1 MNKVA
6 VTGANGMTG
15 RHMISLLKTKGI
27 KFKAVTRQEWNL
39 SEWKSHDQLDYIFGS
54 VSAVFHF
61 GAMLSNNQ
69 LNTDNNQTQ
78 KLFDINV
85 RSCLNLAEWAKL
97 RNVPIIFLSGAVVY
111 ENPYSTKINEN
122 NSKVVNGFGGFYGY
136 SKLLAENIFNHISLD
151 GLKCIILRPSSIY
164 GYGLLSGKLV
174 QNYLDI
180 ASSNDLIK
188 VKGSRNKIN
197 FIHAYDVA
205 NAAFQ
210 AFNKKTWGTF
220 NISSK
225 ESNTILEVAE
235 IAVSIFKNGK
245 IEICDDNKNESEFS
259 RFDLNS
265 ELAKKNFGFE
275 PLINLKEGML
285 LMKNKMFIPIK

>member
-1 MNKVA
+1 MNKIA

-15 RHMISLLKTKGI
+15 SHMISLLKSKGI
-27 KFKAVTRQEWNL
+27 QFKAVTRQDWNL
-39 SEWKSHDQLDYIFGS
+39 SEWKNLDQLDYIFGS

-61 GAMLSNNQ
+61 GAMVPNNE
-69 LNTDNNQTQ
+69 LIDDNNQT
-78 KLFDINV
+78 KKIFDINV

-97 RNVPIIFLSGAVVY
+97 RNVTIIFLSGAVVY
-111 ENPYSTKINEN
+111 ENPYSKKINEN

-151 GLKCIILRPSSIY
+151 GLKCVILRPSSIY
-164 GYGLLSGKLV
+164 GYGLLSSKLV
-174 QNYLDI
+174 QNYLNM

-220 NISSK
+220 NISSR

-235 IAVSIFKNGK
+235 IAISIFKNGK
-245 IEICDDNKNESEFS
+245 IKICDDDKNESEFS

-275 PLINLKEGML
+275 PLINLQEGML
-285 LMKNKMFIPIK
+285 LMKNKMLVPIK